1 MFTFFVR
8 VQSRPAPNSFPLH
21 SSHRPYLCVLL
32 GDLSV
37 YCLSTPLPLLA
48 ASLHF
53 STVHLYVREVCFICY
68 MSFSFSSVSVT
79 VSISISVSF
88 RGECVCGIIICSIF
102 VLCPCPKC
110 QLWLV
115 FSFIFGFSFVF
126 VGQGFIYDEL
136 VDLLIVALSG
146 SPRFHG
152 YATCNAKR

>member
-88 RGECVCGIIICSIF
+88 RGECVCGIIIF
-102 VLCPCPKC
+102 VPFSYCVHAPNVSFGSFSASFSA
-110 QLWLV
+110 LV
-115 FSFIFGFSFVF
+115 SFSLVRASFTTNW
-126 VGQGFIYDEL
+126 
-136 VDLLIVALSG
+136 S
-146 SPRFHG
+146 
-152 YATCNAKR
+152 TC